1 MTKRAQIIAALLLAV
16 ALLSAGAY
24 SYFTDSVTVST
35 RFQAASLKL
44 GTVTTNPLTLGE
56 NLKPGDTGTFVVNV
70 PNVGT
75 IPGRYTVT
83 LKGDTGYL
91 RFIETQQSGEVAAG
105 ATVPVVFHWNIPEDA
120 DLGTGGQNVE
130 IKIAVDLEQIHP

>member
-1 MTKRAQIIAALLLAV
+1 MSI

-24 SYFTDSVTVST
+24 SYFTDSVTVSAT
-35 RFQAASLKL
+35 FHSASLKL
-44 GTVTTNPLTLGE
+44 GTVTTNPLALGE
-56 NLKPGDTGTFVVNV
+56 NLKPGDTGTFIVNV
-70 PNVGT
+70 PNIGT
-75 IPGRYTVT
+75 IPGKYTVT
-83 LKGDTGYL
+83 LQGNTRYL
-91 RFIETQQSGEVAAG
+91 RFIEQQLSGEVAAG